1 MFWSLLVE
9 IITSLVLFTFAI
21 DLFKRKGI
29 VQYVRQEGPQLH
41 NYKEGTPT
49 AGGII
54 FMLIF
59 ILFYL
64 FSNTLVKNEYFLG
77 ILLGSVFFGSIGLID
92 DTISFTSKHSK
103 GLTAKSKFLL
113 QISFAILLYFILTF
127 TGTLRGS
134 SIRLHDLSINLGW
147 FYPVFFVLYLT
158 MFSNAVNVTD
168 GLDGLSGGCAL
179 ITAAGIQIFLWLSG
193 ITDFSMMF
201 LSGALLGFLWFNIK
215 PASIFMGDTGSL
227 GLGGIF
233 GIIALLNGDILIISG
248 LSLMFMIEIL
258 SVVIQ
263 VSSFKLFNRR
273 VFRMSPIH
281 HHFELLGWEETTVV
295 LRFWLIN
302 IMGAVLSL
310 IIVLI

>member
-103 GLTAKSKFLL
+103 GLTAKNKFLL
-113 QISFAILLYFILTF
+113 QISFSILLYFILTF

-134 SIRLHDLSINLGW
+134 SIKLHDLSINLGW